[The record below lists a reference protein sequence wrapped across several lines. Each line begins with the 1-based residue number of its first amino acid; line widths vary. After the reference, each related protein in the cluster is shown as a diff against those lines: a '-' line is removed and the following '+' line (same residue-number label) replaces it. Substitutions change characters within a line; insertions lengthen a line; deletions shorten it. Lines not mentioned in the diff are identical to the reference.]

1 MLFPMN
7 FSRFFFC
14 VLLVLLTGFYQLQAQ
29 VNIGLKA
36 GVGTYDVLPDS
47 IGLAGGG
54 LDNGV
59 LKVNNVSPGYFAGLV
74 AQINR
79 KGFIIQPEVIYH
91 YHTTDF
97 DVSLPGQTG
106 SLQRAREKY
115 QTLATSLMLGT
126 KAGPLRLNLGPV
138 GYYLLKN
145 DSQLVSNYTFES
157 ATNHFVFGFQ
167 AGLGVDVWKLLIDL
181 RYESYFQRFGDHL
194 IFAGNSV
201 SFQDTAKRLVASVA
215 FVF

>member
-1 MLFPMN
+1 MCFYMN
-7 FSRFFFC
+7 IRQIVLFFF
-14 VLLVLLTGFYQLQAQ
+14 LVISAGFYGLNAQ
-29 VNIGLKA
+29 TKIGLKA

-47 IGLAGGG
+47 ISLAGGG
-54 LDNGV
+54 LDDGV
-59 LKVNNVSPGYFAGLV
+59 LKVYDVSPGYFAGLV

-91 YHTTDF
+91 FHTTDF
-97 DVSLPGQTG
+97 DVLLPGQAG

-115 QTLATSLMLGT
+115 QTLSTALMLGT

-145 DSQLVSNYTFES
+145 DSQLVSRFSFDS
-157 ATNHFVFGFQ
+157 ATHHFVFGFQ

-194 IFAGNSV
+194 IYAGNSV
-201 SFQDTAKRLVASVA
+201 SFHDTAKRLVASVA